1 MTDDRQWELHQPV
14 TARRPVEPG
23 AGLADWQVVGCHG
36 PDPDRRS
43 TCAWRSTPES
53 FSTAGYAAHLQ
64 ELGAPDHIVH
74 YWRFWAE
81 LVEMPWGGRIHRD
94 ALARELADYTT
105 VMTEAS
111 AVYCEL
117 ADLSKPNTAARHV
130 IAGAEQRFAG
140 RVRRLPVRRRGLPP
154 AGRRGGRRRGDDR
167 RRRGL
172 AAGLLGGL
180 PAGPGAGHG
189 RSEGARRKTTG
200 KRDSPLTLWHYQ

>member
-1 MTDDRQWELHQPV
+1 MTDDRQWELHRPV

-140 RVRRLPVRRRGLPP
+140 RYADYLCDAADFHLQDGEGAVAEAMIDVAEGWRPGCWEDYRRG
-154 AGRRGGRRRGDDR
+154 R
-167 RRRGL
+167 
-172 AAGLLGGL
+172 
-180 PAGPGAGHG
+180 
-189 RSEGARRKTTG
+189 ARVTDVPKAREE
-200 KRDSPLTLWHYQ
+200 KRQENVTAP

>member
-1 MTDDRQWELHQPV
+1 
-14 TARRPVEPG
+14 
-23 AGLADWQVVGCHG
+23 VGCHG
-36 PDPDRRS
+36 PNPDRRS

-130 IAGAEQRFAG
+130 IAGAEERFAG
-140 RVRRLPVRRRGLPP
+140 RYADYLCDAADSHLQEGERAIAEAMIDVAESWRPGCWEDYQR
-154 AGRRGGRRRGDDR
+154 D
-167 RRRGL
+167 L
-172 AAGLLGGL
+172 AQVADALK
-180 PAGPGAGHG
+180 AHEEKRPGNVTA
-189 RSEGARRKTTG
+189 A
-200 KRDSPLTLWHYQ
+200 

>member
-64 ELGAPDHIVH
+64 ELGAPDYIVH

-130 IAGAEQRFAG
+130 IARAEQRFASEYADYLCDAADSQLQDG
-140 RVRRLPVRRRGLPP
+140 EGAVAEAMIDVAEGWRPGCWEDYRRG
-154 AGRRGGRRRGDDR
+154 R
-167 RRRGL
+167 
-172 AAGLLGGL
+172 
-180 PAGPGAGHG
+180 
-189 RSEGARRKTTG
+189 ARVTDVPKAREE
-200 KRDSPLTLWHYQ
+200 KRQENVTAP

>member
-23 AGLADWQVVGCHG
+23 AVLADWQVVGCHG
-36 PDPDRRS
+36 PGPDRRP
-43 TCAWRSTPES
+43 TCTWRSTPES

-64 ELGAPDHIVH
+64 QLGAPDHIVH
-74 YWRFWAE
+74 YWTFWAE

-94 ALARELADYTT
+94 ALSRELFDYTT

-130 IAGAEQRFAG
+130 IAGAEERFAG
-140 RVRRLPVRRRGLPP
+140 RYADYLCDAADSHLQEGERAIAEAMIDVAESWRPGCWEDYQR
-154 AGRRGGRRRGDDR
+154 D
-167 RRRGL
+167 L
-172 AAGLLGGL
+172 AQVADALK
-180 PAGPGAGHG
+180 AHEEKRPGNVTA
-189 RSEGARRKTTG
+189 A
-200 KRDSPLTLWHYQ
+200 